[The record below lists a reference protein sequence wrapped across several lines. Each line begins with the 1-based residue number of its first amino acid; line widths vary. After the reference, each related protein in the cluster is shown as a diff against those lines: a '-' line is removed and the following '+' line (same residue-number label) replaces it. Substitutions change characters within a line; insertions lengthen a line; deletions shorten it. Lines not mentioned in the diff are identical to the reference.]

1 MSGFEV
7 AGIVL
12 AAFPLIISGLEH
24 WRDVAK
30 VGGFYWRVRKEY
42 TACRREVDFHVILYK
57 RNLKELLLPIMDDAE
72 EVADLVNDP
81 GGRGWTDKA
90 VQERLEKRLQESYTL
105 YMDIIH
111 EMNDVAEALRNDL
124 AFDKATVQTK
134 LASPEPKKQ
143 QQPSSPQPP
152 NKSSKLT
159 LVKSKWDYE
168 TFRLKFSFTEV
179 VRKGYFDQLKE
190 CNRRIEQLLST
201 SDKLSALE
209 QAIPDNSKRT
219 FDLEKAFKRAWKQS
233 DTLFRALQNAWRCTC
248 RQHHF
253 ANLRLEHRT
262 LPTFNFE
269 IILMYVTPTLSAGKP
284 WSWKELQ
291 CAPMT
296 GCPTSQKAAKIS
308 MTHPASTP
316 LPKSPSR
323 RVAFAT
329 PMPSIPDICIDVSTP
344 PSVDLCQILRM
355 EDHSNCIG
363 VIGHDDET
371 YHLHPSA
378 KRSPPGDSDVLTLD
392 RVLSRDSTSRLTR
405 RQRYSIALLIA
416 SSVAQLHA
424 NSWLNTSLTKKD
436 VLLLPCAGDDS
447 SDLRCHEPFIRQ
459 GFPLNATSPDTD
471 SDDRNFTSLGII
483 LLELCFGERLEDNPL
498 RKQHPLVTEEIR
510 QALDLQAA
518 MQWAPSVQEEGG
530 DDYASA
536 VRWCFLPNV
545 QHTKGSWR
553 LEIIKNVIRPLE
565 KCQEHFQTAT
575 TLQRNS

>member
-42 TACRREVDFHVILYK
+42 TACRRDVDFHVLVYK
-57 RNLKELLLPIMDDAE
+57 RNLTELLLPTMNDAKK
-72 EVADLVNDP
+72 VTDLVKDP
-81 GGRGWTDKA
+81 GGKGWSDKA
-90 VQERLEKRLQESYTL
+90 VQDRLEGRLQESYKL
-105 YMDIIH
+105 YMDIIQ
-111 EMNDVAEALRNDL
+111 EMNDVAEALQNEL
-124 AFDKATVQTK
+124 AFDKASVQDK
-134 LASPEPKKQ
+134 LAPPEPKKQ
-143 QQPSSPQPP
+143 QRPSSPQPP
-152 NKSSKLT
+152 SKT
-159 LVKSKWDYE
+159 NIITSAKTKWTYE
-168 TFRLKFSFTEV
+168 KFRVRFSFGEV

-190 CNRRIEQLLST
+190 CNRRLEQLLST
-201 SDKLSALE
+201 SDKMSALE
-209 QAIPDNSKRT
+209 EIVPDNTKRT
-219 FDLEKAFKRAWKQS
+219 FALEKAFKKAWKQS

-262 LPTFNFE
+262 FPTFNFE
-269 IILMYVTPTLSAGKP
+269 IILTYVTPTLAAGKP
-284 WSWKELQ
+284 WTWKELQ
-291 CAPMT
+291 CAPMAC
-296 GCPTSQKAAKIS
+296 CPTSQKAAKIQIAP
-308 MTHPASTP
+308 PAPTP
-316 LPKSPSR
+316 CPKPASR
-323 RVAFAT
+323 RVAFVT
-329 PMPSIPDICIDVSTP
+329 PMPNIPEISISVTTP
-344 PSVDLCQILRM
+344 PSIDLCQILRAQQ
-355 EDHSNCIG
+355 HGNCIG

-378 KRSPPGDSDVLTLD
+378 KRVPPGDNDVLTLD
-392 RVLSRDSTSRLTR
+392 RVLSRQSTSRLTR

-424 NSWLNTSLTKKD
+424 SSWLNTPLTKED

-447 SDLRCHEPFIRQ
+447 TDLRCHEPFIRQ
-459 GFPLNATSPDTD
+459 GFPLNTATPESDK
-471 SDDRNFTSLGII
+471 DDRNFTSLGII

-498 RKQHPLVTEEIR
+498 RTRYPAVTQDIK

-536 VRWCFLPNV
+536 VRWCFLPSV

-565 KCQEHFQTAT
+565 KCQEHFQTAVGM
-575 TLQRNS
+575 

>member
-7 AGIVL
+7 AGVVL
-12 AAFPLIISGLEH
+12 ATFPLIISGLEH

-42 TACRREVDFHVILYK
+42 MVCRREVDFHVLVYK
-57 RNLKELLLPIMDDAE
+57 RNLKELLLPIVDDPE
-72 EVADLVNDP
+72 EVVDLVNDP
-81 GGRGWTDKA
+81 GGRGWSNKA
-90 VQERLEKRLQESYTL
+90 VQGRLEERLQESYAM
-105 YMDIIH
+105 YMDIIQ
-111 EMNDVAEALRNDL
+111 EMNDVADELRNDL
-124 AFDKATVQTK
+124 AFDKATVQGR
-134 LASPEPKKQ
+134 LAPPEPKQ
-143 QQPSSPQPP
+143 QQRPSSPQPP
-152 NKSSKLT
+152 IKTSKLT
-159 LVKSKWDYE
+159 SAKTRWDYE
-168 TFRLKFSFTEV
+168 TFRLRFSFSEV
-179 VRKGYFDQLKE
+179 VRKGHFEQLKE
-190 CNRRIEQLLST
+190 CNRRMEQLLST
-201 SDKLSALE
+201 SDKLSAIE
-209 QAIPDNSKRT
+209 QTIPDNTKRT

-262 LPTFNFE
+262 LPNFTFE

-291 CAPMT
+291 CAPIT
-296 GCPTSQKAAKIS
+296 GCSTSQKMAKIPVAPPS
-308 MTHPASTP
+308 STP
-316 LPKSPSR
+316 LPKSAGR
-323 RVAFAT
+323 KVAFST
-329 PMPSIPDICIDVSTP
+329 PMPNIPEISIGITPRP
-344 PSVDLCQILRM
+344 PSVDLCQVLRTGGN
-355 EDHSNCIG
+355 SNCIG
-363 VIGHDDET
+363 IIGHDDET

-378 KRSPPGDSDVLTLD
+378 KRAPPGENDVLTLD
-392 RVLSRDSTSRLTR
+392 RVLSRESTSRLTR

-424 NSWLNTSLTKKD
+424 SSWLNTCLTKED
-436 VLLLPCAGDDS
+436 VLLVPCAGDNS

-459 GFPLNATSPDTD
+459 GFPLSTTCPETDT
-471 SDDRNFTSLGII
+471 DDRNFTSLGII

-498 RKQHPLVTEEIR
+498 RKQYPAVTEEIK

-536 VRWCFLPNV
+536 VRWCFLPSV

-565 KCQEHFQTAT
+565 KCQEHFQTAAT
-575 TLQRNS
+575 M